1 MIYIFLASAL
11 RLMYAYLG
19 MEKLVIILEIVGT
32 VAFAI
37 SGVIAAMQKKM
48 DIFGIMILGLT
59 TAVGGGI
66 LRDLLLNI
74 TPPAVFTDPLYAIT
88 AIVTAL
94 VMFIPH
100 VAKYV
105 SKAEKRLLVMDS
117 IGLSVFTVLGVHTGM
132 STGNPYLAVFV
143 GVLTGVGGGVIRDLF
158 TGERPY
164 IFVKHFYA
172 CASIIGAIV
181 AAALWSVDVFVAMS
195 VGAIVIFAL
204 RICAAIFRWSLP
216 HIGLD

>member
-1 MIYIFLASAL
+1 
-11 RLMYAYLG
+11 MYACLS
-19 MEKLVIILEIVGT
+19 MQLVVILEIIGT
-32 VAFAI
+32 IAFAV
-37 SGVIAAMQKKM
+37 SGVLAAMQKKM

-74 TPPAVFTDPLYAIT
+74 TPPAVFTDPLYAVT

-94 VMFIPH
+94 IMFIPH

-132 STGNPYLAVFV
+132 NTGNPYLAVFV

-172 CASIIGAIV
+172 CASIIGAII
-181 AAALWSVDVFVAMS
+181 AASLWNVDIFLAMS
-195 VGAIVIFAL
+195 VGATSIFVL

>member
-1 MIYIFLASAL
+1 
-11 RLMYAYLG
+11 MYAYLG
-19 MEKLVIILEIVGT
+19 METLVIILEIVGT

-74 TPPAVFTDPLYAIT
+74 TPPAVFTDPLYAVT

-132 STGNPYLAVFV
+132 STDNPYLAVFV
-143 GVLTGVGGGVIRDLF
+143 GVLTGVGGGVLRDLF

-216 HIGLD
+216 HIGLE

>member
-1 MIYIFLASAL
+1 MTPLAGAAA
-11 RLMYAYLG
+11 MVYASLG

-74 TPPAVFTDPLYAIT
+74 TPPAVFTDPLYAVT

-216 HIGLD
+216 HIGLE

>member
-1 MIYIFLASAL
+1 MVYAS
-11 RLMYAYLG
+11 LG
-19 MEKLVIILEIVGT
+19 MEKLVIILEIIGT

-88 AIVTAL
+88 AIVTAF
-94 VMFIPH
+94 VMLIPH

-132 STGNPYLAVFV
+132 STGNPFLAVFV

-181 AAALWSVDVFVAMS
+181 AAALWNVDVFVAMS

-216 HIGLD
+216 HIGLE